1 MMNKG
6 IIFVFISVL
15 FLSLVSCTPE
25 EGEKGGVRKKVENK
39 NIVNEQF
46 DVEVVAVSDF
56 NNHPPF
62 FSALKDSEMEWATI
76 EGNCDSIKK
85 FQFKSSTVY
94 ALKDEIVKSKIVDD
108 GVVVNHGIHTG
119 MSRARFNAHFTGLS
133 ANEDAVNGP
142 IIRLSSDEVFITCC
156 LEETQYW
163 EFKFAGDTLYEIDYY
178 QYYD

>member
-1 MMNKG
+1 MNKG
-6 IIFVFISVL
+6 IVFVFIGVL
-15 FLSLVSCTPE
+15 CLSLVLCTPE
-25 EGEKGGVRKKVENK
+25 EGEKGVVREKVKNNNMEIEN
-39 NIVNEQF
+39 V

-76 EGNCDSIKK
+76 EGKSDSVKK
-85 FQFKSSTVY
+85 FQFKSSSVY
-94 ALKDEIVKSKIVDD
+94 ALNDEIVKSKIVDD

-119 MSRARFNAHFTGLS
+119 MSRVMFDAHFTGLS
-133 ANEDAVNGP
+133 ANEDVAIGP
-142 IIRLSSDEVFITCC
+142 IVRLSSDEVFITCC

-163 EFKFAGDTLYEIDYY
+163 QFKFASDTLYEIDYY